1 MHPDEIAFGRDRL
14 GARLR
19 LRERFPVK
27 DDGGAKRLGRLHL
40 HERGRHRH
48 DDGRRNGKPPGM
60 IGHRLGVVAGGH
72 GDHAAAAFA
81 LAERGELHARAALL
95 EGVGDLQILV
105 FDENLGAGQG
115 GERRRRECGRAQHMP
130 GDHAPRR
137 LDIGE
142 RHDRRAS
149 RFIVHNHLRARTG
162 RRQYA

>member
-1 MHPDEIAFGRDRL
+1 
-14 GARLR
+14 
-19 LRERFPVK
+19 
-27 DDGGAKRLGRLHL
+27 
-40 HERGRHRH
+40 
-48 DDGRRNGKPPGM
+48 M
-60 IGHRLGVVAGGH
+60 IGHCLGVVAGGH

-81 LAERGELHARAALL
+81 VAERGKLHTRAALL
-95 EGVGDLQILV
+95 EGVGDLEILV

-149 RFIVHNHLRARTG
+149 RFIAHSHLPAPGAADDNTSEGLFPDFRRRYNCESNRQG
-162 RRQYA
+162 RRCIPDQARDPAPTTPKARQLRRRFG